1 MSLQMLGNALLALA
15 LIGWIG
21 YRQMTWR
28 PVDISRLWRTPL
40 VMGVVG
46 VAFLLNTAPPSS
58 LSPLDLAVL
67 VVELVISL
75 GIGAAMGRI
84 ASFRRLATPV
94 RSGRK
99 GDSLATY
106 ESRTGGVGLALWFLV
121 IAVRVGVDVLAE
133 IAGSHLAASTGVI
146 LLMLAANRAACTF
159 VFAGRVARQSAE
171 ASALPNRTPAA

>member
-84 ASFRRLATPV
+84 ASFRRLTT
-94 RSGRK
+94 
-99 GDSLATY
+99 GD
-106 ESRTGGVGLALWFLV
+106 G
-121 IAVRVGVDVLAE
+121 
-133 IAGSHLAASTGVI
+133 
-146 LLMLAANRAACTF
+146 C
-159 VFAGRVARQSAE
+159 
-171 ASALPNRTPAA
+171 